1 MPAPA
6 SRPAPVSAAPLL
18 TPPDFAA
25 PAVILAGPVDNMMY
39 DSFRAQFANAPREG
53 LVVVEVSTLGGDPE
67 VARIIGE
74 DVRFESQV
82 APARRI
88 VFLGKAAVYSAGVT
102 LMSWFARENRYLT
115 RGTRIMIHERQHSG
129 ALTLSGSLTGC
140 LATLT
145 AKLHEI
151 EASIAIQNEGFQNLI
166 AGSIVS
172 YEDILRHATDNWYL
186 EAMEAQSR
194 GLVEA
199 VI

>member
-1 MPAPA
+1 MT
-6 SRPAPVSAAPLL
+6 APLL
-18 TPPDFAA
+18 TPPDFAC
-25 PAVILAGPVDNMMY
+25 PAVTLAGPIDNAMY

-74 DVRFESQV
+74 DVRFESQI

-115 RGTRIMIHERQHSG
+115 HERQHSG

-140 LATLT
+140 LATVR
-145 AKLHEI
+145 AKLNEL

-166 AGSIVS
+166 NGSSVS
-172 YEDILRHATDNWYL
+172 YDDILRHAAENWYL
-186 EAMEAQSR
+186 EAQEAQSL
-194 GLVEA
+194 GLIEA